1 MSGKSEVI
9 RCCFTEFPGFGT
21 SINLNIYLIKR
32 LLDCKSGEDGM
43 ILE

>member
-9 RCCFTEFPGFGT
+9 RCCSTEFPGFGT
-21 SINLNIYLIKR
+21 SINLNIFLIKR

-43 ILE
+43 IFE